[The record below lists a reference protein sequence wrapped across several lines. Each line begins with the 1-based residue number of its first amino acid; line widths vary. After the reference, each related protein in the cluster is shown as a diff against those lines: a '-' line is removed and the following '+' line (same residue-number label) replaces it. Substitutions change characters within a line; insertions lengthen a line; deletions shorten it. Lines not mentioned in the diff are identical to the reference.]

1 MMHRHRHKTAI
12 LTRPGAKRD
21 PHIFKIPDAIEAL
34 NSGLGIGECWN
45 LNQNQHPNDGNASI
59 ASEILKMWGSRF
71 APGRVGMAV

>member
-34 NSGLGIGECWN
+34 NSGLGIGEGWN
-45 LNQNQHPNDGNASI
+45 LNQDQHPNDGNDY
-59 ASEILKMWGSRF
+59 EQFDERKCL
-71 APGRVGMAV
+71 GRVLRLFHSFMR